1 LIITQFLS
9 SPFYQAII
17 AISMNLPIL
26 SFIIWLPI
34 ASLLILL
41 LIPNRLYKAYRI
53 ITLGTTLLQAM
64 GVFYVVKYYSA
75 TVTDYAASL
84 DGFQLTEQ
92 FIWMQLPLGNLGT
105 LVVQYVVGV
114 DGLNI
119 GLLALAIVVLIVA
132 VIASWHTS
140 EYIKA
145 YFALFLLL
153 DTLIVGSFVALD
165 FLLFYIFFEASL
177 IPIYF
182 FIGLWGGTQRTE
194 AATKFF
200 LYTLLGT
207 IFILMVLMGLAL
219 SSYDPIATGI
229 QAGILNLGEKMTPDH
244 LATIQ
249 AQVQSHQIALQD
261 IVHTLDLRLLRD
273 PHNLLPDSIFILMP
287 TQLLW
292 GKPIRLIA
300 FLGLLIGFLIKLAAI
315 PFHSW
320 LPKAHVEAPT
330 AISIILAA
338 ILLKI
343 GGYGL
348 LRTAYSIFPDGALY
362 YSFEI
367 GVIGVFSI
375 IYAALNALA
384 MQDLKRMIAYAS
396 IAHMGFFLLGLAS
409 LTDEGIQGALYQL
422 VSHGLITTLLF
433 LVVGVLDKRTH
444 DRNLENYSGLAN
456 IMPGY
461 ATVAIIAFLAAMGL
475 PGSSGFIAELLILL
489 GALHSPT
496 FSPWLAMLG
505 AIGIFFNAI
514 YWIWTI
520 QRLFWGKFSLRFP
533 AWETALKD
541 LSYQE
546 YALFIPLI
554 IFIILLGIF
563 PHLLLGILQDTTN
576 QVVTTIHVLG
586 KEHLK
591 LILPQ

>member
-1 LIITQFLS
+1 
-9 SPFYQAII
+9 
-17 AISMNLPIL
+17 MNIPIL
-26 SFIIWLPI
+26 SFITWLPI

-41 LIPNRLYKAYRI
+41 LIPSRFYKAYRI
-53 ITLGTTLLQAM
+53 LTLGTTLLQVM
-64 GVFYVVKYYSA
+64 GVLYVVKYYSA
-75 TVTDYAASL
+75 TVADHAASL

-92 FIWMQLPLGNLGT
+92 FIWMNLPLGNLGT
-105 LVVQYVVGV
+105 LTIQYAVGV

-119 GLLALAIVVLIVA
+119 GLLVLSVVVLNIA

-153 DTLIVGSFVALD
+153 DTLIIGSFVALD
-165 FLLFYIFFEASL
+165 FLLFYSFFEAAL

-182 FIGLWGGTQRTE
+182 FIGLWGGPQRTE

-207 IFILMVLMGLAL
+207 IFILMVIIGLAL
-219 SSYDPIATGI
+219 SFYDPIATGI
-229 QAGILNLGEKMTPDH
+229 QAGILRLGEEITPDL

-249 AQVQSHQIALQD
+249 AKVQSHQIALQD
-261 IVHTLDLRLLRD
+261 VVHTLDLRLLKD
-273 PHNLLPDSIFILMP
+273 PHNLLPDSIFSLVP

-292 GKPIRLIA
+292 SKPIRLIA
-300 FLGLLIGFLIKLAAI
+300 FLALLIGFLIKLAAV
-315 PFHSW
+315 PLHSW

-362 YSFEI
+362 YSFGI
-367 GVIGVFSI
+367 GVMGVFSI

-409 LTDEGIQGALYQL
+409 LTPEGIQGALYQL
-422 VSHGLITTLLF
+422 ISHGLITALLF
-433 LVVGVLDKRTH
+433 LVVGILDKRTH
-444 DRNLENYSGLAN
+444 NRDLENYSGLAN
-456 IMPGY
+456 IMPRY

-475 PGSSGFIAELLILL
+475 PGSSGFIAELFILL

-496 FSPWLAMLG
+496 FSPWLAMIG
-505 AIGIFFNAI
+505 AIGIFLNAI

-546 YALFIPLI
+546 YAILIPLMI
-554 IFIILLGIF
+554 GILLLGIF
-563 PHLLLGILQDTTN
+563 PHLLLDLLRDTTTHL
-576 QVVTTIHVLG
+576 VTTIQVLG
-586 KEHLK
+586 KEYLQ
-591 LILPQ
+591 LIFSQ